1 MGSDLGVNREQLP
14 VLRERP
20 DTKSFPLRLRTSEVF
35 ITRLL
40 QKPHTFPD
48 PHLWPHTSAHTQTA
62 VLGAEPTA
70 YLGSF
75 CFIFLKVC
83 EQLAQAEK
91 KTAC

>member
-1 MGSDLGVNREQLP
+1 MGSDLGANRKQLP

-20 DTKSFPLRLRTSEVF
+20 DTKSSPLSLHTSEVF
-35 ITRLL
+35 ITHLL
-40 QKPHTFPD
+40 QKPHTFLD
-48 PHLWPHTSAHTQTA
+48 PHLWPHASAHTETA
-62 VLGAEPTA
+62 ALGSEPTA